1 MEMIIGIIAGILTSI
16 SMLPQLVKVL
26 KEKNSDNLSI
36 SMLVVL
42 LIGVS
47 LWVIFGFMKNE
58 WPIIISNLFS
68 VCVNSILLI
77 SCFVFK
83 KDNS

>member
-1 MEMIIGIIAGILTSI
+1 MEMIIGIIAGTLTSI

-26 KEKNSDNLSI
+26 KEKKSDNLSI

-42 LIGVS
+42 LMGVS

>member
-1 MEMIIGIIAGILTSI
+1 MEMIIGIIAGTLTSI

-26 KEKNSDNLSI
+26 KEKKSDNLSI

>member
-1 MEMIIGIIAGILTSI
+1 MEMIIGIIAGTLTSI

-26 KEKNSDNLSI
+26 KEKKSDNLSI

-47 LWVIFGFMKNE
+47 LRVIFGFMKNE